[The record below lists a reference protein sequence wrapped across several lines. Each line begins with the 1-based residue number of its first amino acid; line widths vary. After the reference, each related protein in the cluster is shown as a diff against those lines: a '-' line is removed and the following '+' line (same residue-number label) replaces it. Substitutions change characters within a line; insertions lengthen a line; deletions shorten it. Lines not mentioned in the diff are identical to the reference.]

1 VTKPLAIEIPNVIEP
16 TAKSVYIINGQDTFL
31 KHFLI
36 FYSSVGPGEEVL
48 TIGKSELSFEQVIEI
63 LKKNNIPYQEIFK
76 LDTSFLEEVRR
87 ARRTYTTN
95 LHALTTALLFTIES
109 EEKPSFVPLWGTL
122 DCLPLYD
129 TKNPQIVSPKF
140 LKSILLS
147 TSRINFYHLQL
158 LSVPYDI
165 IWNDI
170 SQGQDFADLFTKEE
184 ATQIYKKVFVPE
196 FSKDEVIISPGWMR
210 LFCMIEKADTVYE
223 KLLSQVKKV
232 EVNPFLLCK
241 IRKDTNTYGCEKII
255 SRLLREKKPEVSIVN
270 RYPQPV
276 HSVRSTV
283 QQPLE
288 NNSLSKTIA
297 LLILIQH
304 VRECEEWFHTNDKK
318 FWYFSE
324 IERFNIE
331 QETFDFLIAELK
343 TLIKNY
349 FSSSPF
355 MVSLFYIIP
364 YMLFGSFSLHDEKF
378 GKSFFYHFKD
388 FLFSLP
394 NALLKEQVFRKI
406 SRFNKPILIMLASA
420 RLNISLIDDLTEKC
434 INIKN
439 FPLEVF
445 LFYPEIRKCKNYDKL
460 VLRVAKSE
468 KRIIGYVEMF
478 RMIESEKD
486 LSDLPSLLEK
496 YKTIYLDVRKNIPI
510 NIVRRV
516 LQRKYVVD
524 GIEDKIKVLAVSSE
538 KDRIGF
544 KRYSILKEVGL
555 RKGDIHDVVYTILK
569 THAVS
574 SFYDLVKLI
583 GEAARKMN
591 DKEFDFFVQLI
602 SQFVRVSGSYVYTAQ
617 GDSDL
622 FLERV
627 NVDHAIS
634 ALRKI
639 KEAAKEE
646 SQ

>member
-16 TAKSVYIINGQDTFL
+16 TAKSVYIINGQYTFL
-31 KHFLI
+31 EDSLV
-36 FYSSVGPGEEVL
+36 FYSAVGPGEEVS
-48 TIGKSELSFEQVIEI
+48 TIDKSKLSFEQVIEI

-76 LDTSFLEEVRR
+76 LDTSFLGEVRQ
-87 ARRTYTTN
+87 ARYASTTN

-109 EEKPSFVPLWGTL
+109 EEEPSFVPLWGTL

-170 SQGQDFADLFTKEE
+170 SQNQDFSDLFTKEE

-196 FSKDEVIISPGWMR
+196 FSKDEVIISPGWMK

-232 EVNPFLLCK
+232 GVNPFLLCK

-255 SRLLREKKPEVSIVN
+255 LRLLHRKKPKVLIVE
-270 RYPQPV
+270 RYPQSIHP
-276 HSVRSTV
+276 TI

-288 NNSLSKTIA
+288 SNSLSKTIA

-331 QETFDFLIAELK
+331 QETFDFLVAELK

-355 MVSLFYIIP
+355 MVSSFYVIP
-364 YMLFGSFSLHDEKF
+364 YMLSGSFSLHDEKF
-378 GKSFFYHFKD
+378 GRSFFYHFKD

-394 NALLKEQVFRKI
+394 NTLLKRQTFKKI
-406 SRFNKPILIMLASA
+406 SYFNKPVLTMLVSAKPDVSLVEALI
-420 RLNISLIDDLTEKC
+420 EKC
-434 INIKN
+434 IDIKN
-439 FPLEVF
+439 FPLEIF
-445 LFYPEIRKCKNYDKL
+445 LFYPEIRKCKNYNKL

-478 RMIESEKD
+478 KMIESEED
-486 LSDLPSLLEK
+486 LFDLPSLLEK

-510 NIVRRV
+510 NTVRRV
-516 LQRKYVVD
+516 LQRKYVID

-569 THAVS
+569 THKVS
-574 SFYDLVKLI
+574 CFYDLVKFV
-583 GEAARKMN
+583 GEAARKMSDN
-591 DKEFDFFVQLI
+591 EFDFFLQLI
-602 SQFVRVSGSYVYTAQ
+602 SWFVGVSGNYVYTTPK
-617 GDSDL
+617 DSDQ
-622 FLERV
+622 FLRNV
-627 NVDHAIS
+627 NIEHAIS
-634 ALRKI
+634 ALRKL
-639 KEAAKEE
+639 KETAEKE